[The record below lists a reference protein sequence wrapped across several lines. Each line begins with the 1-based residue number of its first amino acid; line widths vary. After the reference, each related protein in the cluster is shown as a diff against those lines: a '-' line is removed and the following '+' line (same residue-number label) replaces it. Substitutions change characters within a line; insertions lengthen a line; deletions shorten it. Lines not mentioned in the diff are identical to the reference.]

1 MSLMKVA
8 ASPVNVTS
16 LGDMSQAT
24 LTLGP
29 IDIRNSA
36 GWAILLTA
44 TGAPVGTCQVQAC
57 IGYPKA
63 SQAPGQGDW
72 SSWPF
77 VNIGSSVAVS
87 AAGNILLDSSN
98 YGGAT
103 NASAIQVVYTKTS
116 GTGTLKAWVQ
126 VKG

>member
-8 ASPVNVTS
+8 GSPLNTS
-16 LGDMSQAT
+16 NSGDMSQT
-24 LTLGP
+24 SVTVGP
-29 IDIRNSA
+29 LDIRNSA
-36 GWAILLTA
+36 GWALLLTA
-44 TGAPVGTCQVQAC
+44 TGAPVGNYQVQAC

-63 SQAPGQGDW
+63 SQAPGGEDW

-77 VNIGSSVAVS
+77 VNVGSTVAVS
-87 AAGNILLDSSN
+87 AAGNTLLDAAN
-98 YGGAT
+98 YAGAQ

-116 GTGTLKAWVQ
+116 GTGTLKAWGQ